1 MLKIGIFGRFLAEKK
16 CIIEKENSLET
27 LIAIVENVSPKGFFS
42 DWMWRISKFQFLRR
56 ILDINMQTTALN
68 WRVLLFNWHV

>member
-27 LIAIVENVSPKGFFS
+27 LIAIVERVFFLTECEEFRNFS
-42 DWMWRISKFQFLRR
+42 FYGEFS
-56 ILDINMQTTALN
+56 ILTCRQP
-68 WRVLLFNWHV
+68 LLIDVCYYLIDMCN